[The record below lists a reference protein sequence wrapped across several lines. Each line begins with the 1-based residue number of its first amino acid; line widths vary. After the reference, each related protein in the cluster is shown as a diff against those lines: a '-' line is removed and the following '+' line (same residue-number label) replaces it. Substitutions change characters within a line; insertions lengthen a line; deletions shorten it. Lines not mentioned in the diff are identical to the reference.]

1 MLKIRKLDLSFDD
14 ENILKNLNFGCKAGE
29 ITVITGHS
37 GCGKSTLL
45 KAING
50 VIPEYLDANING
62 EIKYNSLDLLSKNIF
77 ERSCII
83 SNVFQNP
90 KSQFYC
96 MNSTEEL
103 AFQLENRNTDKSEII
118 NRIKKY
124 SKLLNIEYLLDKN
137 IFDLSGGEKQ
147 MIALAACAISENDII
162 LLDEPSS
169 SLDNESIERLK
180 EALVKLKELNK
191 IIIVVEHRLFYLKD
205 IMDRLCIIDNESLIS
220 YEKEDLND
228 YNLKA
233 IAEGYGLRTFNKIE
247 KSDLEINKYY
257 KVNLLDDKN
266 NFSNGDLSC
275 HNFKKKYEKYKI
287 FDFSISF
294 NKGVN
299 FIIGKNGIGKS
310 TFIKL
315 LTGIT
320 KGHGDVFVN
329 QKKVTKQ
336 NKEIFMV
343 MQDPSSQLF
352 TENVLSE
359 VSTVSEDTSLNE
371 KMLEKMG
378 LLSKLEKHPQSLSG
392 GEKQRLLIAIARL
405 SNKPIII
412 LDEPTSGLCKPQM
425 NTLINF
431 LHDMERE
438 GKIIIIITHDY
449 EFIKNCGG
457 NIYEFSK

>member
-14 ENILKNLNFGCKAGE
+14 ENILKNLNFECKAGE

-191 IIIVVEHRLFYLKD
+191 IIIVVEHRLFY
-205 IMDRLCIIDNESLIS
+205 
-220 YEKEDLND
+220 
-228 YNLKA
+228 
-233 IAEGYGLRTFNKIE
+233 
-247 KSDLEINKYY
+247 
-257 KVNLLDDKN
+257 
-266 NFSNGDLSC
+266 
-275 HNFKKKYEKYKI
+275 
-287 FDFSISF
+287 
-294 NKGVN
+294 
-299 FIIGKNGIGKS
+299 
-310 TFIKL
+310 
-315 LTGIT
+315 
-320 KGHGDVFVN
+320 
-329 QKKVTKQ
+329 
-336 NKEIFMV
+336 
-343 MQDPSSQLF
+343 
-352 TENVLSE
+352 
-359 VSTVSEDTSLNE
+359 
-371 KMLEKMG
+371 
-378 LLSKLEKHPQSLSG
+378 
-392 GEKQRLLIAIARL
+392 
-405 SNKPIII
+405 
-412 LDEPTSGLCKPQM
+412 
-425 NTLINF
+425 
-431 LHDMERE
+431 
-438 GKIIIIITHDY
+438 
-449 EFIKNCGG
+449 
-457 NIYEFSK
+457 

>member
-14 ENILKNLNFGCKAGE
+14 ENILKNLNFECKAGE

-191 IIIVVEHRLFYLKD
+191 IIIVVEHRLFYLKN
-205 IMDRLCIIDNESLIS
+205 IMDKLCIIDNGSLNL

-233 IAEGYGLRTFNKIE
+233 IAEGYELRTFNKIE

-266 NFSNGDLSC
+266 NFSNEDLSC
-275 HNFKKKYEKYKI
+275 HNFKKKYEKNKI

-329 QKKVTKQ
+329 QKKLQ
-336 NKEIFMV
+336 NKI
-343 MQDPSSQLF
+343 
-352 TENVLSE
+352 
-359 VSTVSEDTSLNE
+359 
-371 KMLEKMG
+371 KK
-378 LLSKLEKHPQSLSG
+378 
-392 GEKQRLLIAIARL
+392 
-405 SNKPIII
+405 
-412 LDEPTSGLCKPQM
+412 
-425 NTLINF
+425 F
-431 LHDMERE
+431 LW
-438 GKIIIIITHDY
+438 
-449 EFIKNCGG
+449 
-457 NIYEFSK
+457 